1 MTDNNTLARANR
13 LAKRAIRPFGRV
25 DRQTLIAIRDEFLV
39 RIQDRL
45 MAKHPMNGDKRA
57 DGFD

>member
-1 MTDNNTLARANR
+1 MTDNNTLAKANR

-39 RIQDRL
+39 RIQDRI
-45 MAKHPMNGDKRA
+45 MAKYPMTGDKN
-57 DGFD
+57 D